1 MDENTDCTHIEAIP
15 FTEDEFYI
23 EVGWLLATKLTKGLL
38 DKGLI
43 SVPQYK
49 EITELNKDSFPI
61 ISVDLLPKSLDTTD
75 LQR

>member
-1 MDENTDCTHIEAIP
+1 MDENTVGTHIESIP
-15 FTEDEFYI
+15 FTEEEFYI
-23 EVGWLLATKLTKGLL
+23 EVGWFLASTLTKELL
-38 DKGLI
+38 DNGLI
-43 SVPQYK
+43 SVLQYK